1 MSLVSKERIVG
12 SRRVEE
18 RLRANKGT
26 KREVCPE

>member
-1 MSLVSKERIVG
+1 MRLASKERIIE

-18 RLRANKGT
+18 RLRTNKGT